1 MRLVSFFKHLPL
13 RLQIIILV
21 VVVLALPL
29 IAANIQITRDID
41 DQIHGQ
47 AGEKAE
53 EISDIIV
60 SSPVVINGLKNLDA
74 ISLQEIQEYTQTI
87 KKIAGVEFIVV
98 IDMKGIRV
106 SHPDTAKIG
115 KPMVG
120 GDEVRVLNGQVML
133 PTY

>member
-41 DQIHGQ
+41 DQIHDQ

-53 EISDIIV
+53 EISNIIV

-115 KPMVG
+115 KRWLAETKFG
-120 GDEVRVLNGQVML
+120 
-133 PTY
+133 Y